1 MDTKQIYNLMH
12 TIHLA
17 DKCVTE
23 CYNAHYDAETR
34 KKADFFLE
42 KYLRERNILDG
53 LRIAAESL
61 GYIVYI
67 LNEEIIFV
75 NAYERITYKR
85 GDK

>member
-1 MDTKQIYNLMH
+1 MNNKQIYNLMC
-12 TIHLA
+12 TIHLT

-23 CYNAHYDAETR
+23 CYNAYYEAETR

-75 NAYERITYKR
+75 NAYERFTYKR
-85 GDK
+85 GRV